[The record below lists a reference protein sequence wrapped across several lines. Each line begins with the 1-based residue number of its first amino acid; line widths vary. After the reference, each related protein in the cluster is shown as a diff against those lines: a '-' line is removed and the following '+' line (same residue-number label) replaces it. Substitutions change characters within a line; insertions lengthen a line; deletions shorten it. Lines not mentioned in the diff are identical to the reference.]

1 MAFWPVYKVSKII
14 MFSLKVIDYLC
25 VVGKL
30 TDKGHNSLLV
40 EETLILFKNNSE
52 KVCFLIH
59 LIRLQTF
66 LIYIL
71 KKNQFYLLGLL
82 GLNYH
87 SIGRL
92 KGIYSQQIFVC
103 WWIFVHS
110 APPFISG
117 EWRRPKKKI
126 TLACKE
132 TGG

>member
-1 MAFWPVYKVSKII
+1 

-59 LIRLQTF
+59 LRTF
-66 LIYIL
+66 IIYIF
-71 KKNQFYLLGLL
+71 KIKNQFYLLGLSCLL

-92 KGIYSQQIFVC
+92 IRIYSQQIFVS
-103 WWIFVHS
+103 WWTFVQS

-117 EWRRPKKKI
+117 EWRSQKFWRQMMMI
-126 TLACKE
+126 DDDDDNDHDDLI
-132 TGG
+132 